1 MDMPRIGALGHP
13 LTREQERIIAQP
25 PTETFKCM
33 AFAGC
38 AKTTTSVEYAHVHPE
53 TALYLA
59 FNAAIAGD
67 AKGRFPRHV
76 HTQTA
81 HGYAFNRMGVRQ
93 YDDRLVPRLRPE
105 HLRGLQVR
113 PIANMTPLAVQRA
126 IIKAVNAYVI
136 SGDSRVTDKHLSGFP
151 WASRGTCVSMVQAVV
166 DRMLDFENSGLP
178 FTHDVYLKAF
188 AERGQ
193 ISEQFDYVIVD
204 EAQDLN
210 PVLIEIV
217 QKSSRPSIVIGDPWQ
232 CLPPGEMVL
241 CPDGE
246 RPIEAIRVGDL
257 VMASWNGTLKPA
269 KVLRVHESIKKTGLV
284 TITTASGASIRSTP
298 EHTHFAGYEGN
309 GCETGWC
316 VYLMYR
322 KDMGWRIG
330 TANDSAHSLPGN
342 VRKGYAGRAN
352 QEGADMAFVLATFA
366 DEEGAA
372 LQEAVWSLRYSIP
385 TATFRYRG
393 GRSEAY
399 YRELFRLVDGREG
412 AARLLDDLG
421 MDIASPHYR
430 PKGMR
435 RGRLNFSITLCAQGG
450 LHRYCMSGS
459 DQADAESLVAA
470 GIRTRGS
477 KHGGWR
483 IESMTSDLGSIYALY
498 ERVREVSPHVNL
510 IEKAMLGEG
519 KALSFTSAGNC
530 VPGMTIFRHDPET
543 GGIVRDRIAS
553 VHRESYEGP
562 VHDIDVEG
570 VHNYVANGIVTHNS
584 IYAFRGAHQALD
596 HFRGPRY
603 TLSQSFRFGPRVAAV
618 ANHILKQSTTPPD
631 TPIQGNPTKDTK
643 VQEYTGS
650 VKGRAT
656 ILARTNMRLFESLVK
671 ITGTFHVVGGIEE
684 MIDQA
689 TAGHELWRQ
698 RTAEKVDRSRIR
710 NPLVARHNT
719 WADLVES
726 SELDEDPET
735 IRLVKI
741 VDGFGDKVPEILAD
755 LRRRHRSNEDEA
767 RFIVSTAHKAKGREW
782 DHVVV
787 LDDFPTMFKLRQWLG
802 RKRIERHEYDQEI
815 NLLYVTMTRAIE
827 TLSISTDLYDEI
839 ASGTGLIRY

>member
-33 AFAGC
+33 AYAGC

-81 HGYAFNRMGVRQ
+81 HGYAYNQMGVRQ
-93 YDDRLVPRLRPE
+93 HDDRRVQRLRPE
-105 HLRGLQVR
+105 SLNGLGLK
-113 PIANMTPLAVQRA
+113 PMSGMTELAVRRA
-126 IIKAVNAYVI
+126 VLKSLNAFII
-136 SGDSRVTDKHLSGFP
+136 SGDERVTDRHVTGFP
-151 WASRGTCVSMVQAVV
+151 WASRGAAVAIVQRVAE
-166 DRMLDFENSGLP
+166 RMLDFERSGLP
-178 FTHDVYLKAF
+178 FTHDIYLKAF
-188 AERGQ
+188 AQRGL
-193 ISEQFDYVIVD
+193 ISPHFDYLIVD

-210 PVLIEIV
+210 PVLVQIV
-217 QKSSRPSIVIGDPWQ
+217 KSAKRPAIVVGDPWQ
-232 CLPPGEMVL
+232 
-241 CPDGE
+241 
-246 RPIEAIRVGDL
+246 
-257 VMASWNGTLKPA
+257 
-269 KVLRVHESIKKTGLV
+269 
-284 TITTASGASIRSTP
+284 
-298 EHTHFAGYEGN
+298 
-309 GCETGWC
+309 
-316 VYLMYR
+316 
-322 KDMGWRIG
+322 
-330 TANDSAHSLPGN
+330 
-342 VRKGYAGRAN
+342 
-352 QEGADMAFVLATFA
+352 
-366 DEEGAA
+366 
-372 LQEAVWSLRYSIP
+372 
-385 TATFRYRG
+385 
-393 GRSEAY
+393 
-399 YRELFRLVDGREG
+399 
-412 AARLLDDLG
+412 
-421 MDIASPHYR
+421 
-430 PKGMR
+430 
-435 RGRLNFSITLCAQGG
+435 
-450 LHRYCMSGS
+450 
-459 DQADAESLVAA
+459 
-470 GIRTRGS
+470 
-477 KHGGWR
+477 
-483 IESMTSDLGSIYALY
+483 SIYL
-498 ERVREVSPHVNL
+498 
-510 IEKAMLGEG
+510 
-519 KALSFTSAGNC
+519 
-530 VPGMTIFRHDPET
+530 
-543 GGIVRDRIAS
+543 
-553 VHRESYEGP
+553 
-562 VHDIDVEG
+562 
-570 VHNYVANGIVTHNS
+570 
-584 IYAFRGAHQALD
+584 FRGAVQAMD
-596 HFRGPRY
+596 HFQGPRY
-603 TLSQSFRFGPRVAAV
+603 SLSQSFRFGPRVAAV
-618 ANHILKQSTTPPD
+618 ANHVLKQSTNPPD

-698 RTAEKVDRSRIR
+698 RSAERVDRSRIR

-741 VDGFGDKVPEILAD
+741 IDGFGDKVPDILAD